1 MGSESVSDGEKN
13 NGENHADKA
22 KKSIVSEGESTELPS
37 SCNQAQKQ
45 QSVWKVEETSSDG
58 CTFLCP
64 QLQSFNTS
72 LPHQFVNTSQ
82 ATTIVE
88 HRCHISN
95 NLDAT
100 ISLNGKPIKGRT
112 FSEFENDKQVGPLLD
127 WVASLRFCIGYPD
140 ISLVE
145 NARYLQQKKIFLP
158 PQVAKLLNLMKI
170 SLLEEIIQFHPR
182 IKRQIFHL
190 KQIQLSFRKR
200 KKNSL
205 VHYEPQAVDML
216 LETFRISVINVD
228 CCRNP

>member
-1 MGSESVSDGEKN
+1 M
-13 NGENHADKA
+13 
-22 KKSIVSEGESTELPS
+22 
-37 SCNQAQKQ
+37 
-45 QSVWKVEETSSDG
+45 
-58 CTFLCP
+58 
-64 QLQSFNTS
+64 
-72 LPHQFVNTSQ
+72 PHQFVNTSQ

-158 PQVAKLLNLMKI
+158 PQIAKLLNFIKI
-170 SLLEEIIQFHPR
+170 DENFTTRRNYPIPSSNQTTNISSEANTAIIQKTQEEFIGTLRTPSCR
-182 IKRQIFHL
+182 YVAGDFSDICDQCRLLQ
-190 KQIQLSFRKR
+190 
-200 KKNSL
+200 
-205 VHYEPQAVDML
+205 EP
-216 LETFRISVINVD
+216 LEFLGL
-228 CCRNP
+228 